1 MISVLE
7 SSATKRDAK
16 AYLKTFAPRII
27 KDNKDDGAQS
37 SPAAAAA
44 TKEHEPATSPIVQGA
59 HPSMARKVAEPP
71 HVAAVKVRR
80 PQDWDD
86 ATLEGVAQAL
96 AKLRYLGLLSVIVVD
111 CDVASSVGRNLAE
124 CRRIYAHEMNRL
136 SDALTRYA
144 GSCSRVVECA
154 IAEKPCVD
162 RSPSMSSTRL
172 AIASADAVLS
182 PLRFDK
188 LAIIPPLASRNDE
201 ADGIVDA
208 NEVVLA
214 LVSFFS
220 GLESPDDTSALPG
233 SNQTRSSAQA
243 HVDRVIVIDP
253 LGGIPSKH
261 ANHGAS
267 VFINMQD
274 EFEVAK
280 LNLECHR
287 HSVSKSGPRSGAQ
300 RNSLASAASRKHVEN
315 LTLARQTLEMLPS
328 TSSVVITSPA
338 EAANL
343 RPPQRDSGILAFTG
357 DVATRKKQNTLIH
370 NLLTDRPVYSPSLPI
385 GRVNA
390 TQESTSLGELMP
402 TTTLVKRGLPVTI
415 FPDPHLVPWEPP
427 RPGAPRLRLTDTCI
441 DLPRL
446 VHLINDSFGRELDV
460 ERYLQRVHDSLA
472 GIIIAG
478 EYEGG
483 AILTWERPHSMDEAT
498 AYKRGRLVPYL
509 DKFAVLRKSQGA
521 GGVADIVFNAMTA
534 DCFPDGVCWR
544 SRKDNP
550 VNKWYFERSK
560 GTRVLPNSNW
570 TMFWTTPDAH
580 VRENTVGDYI
590 HVCQSVV
597 PTWKDTKQ
605 VVHREGG
612 RKV

>member
-1 MISVLE
+1 MSLRSAAWVKATKKSDQDREFLISVLE

-136 SDALTRYA
+136 
-144 GSCSRVVECA
+144 
-154 IAEKPCVD
+154 
-162 RSPSMSSTRL
+162 
-172 AIASADAVLS
+172 
-182 PLRFDK
+182 
-188 LAIIPPLASRNDE
+188 RNDE

-261 ANHGAS
+261 ANHG
-267 VFINMQD
+267 
-274 EFEVAK
+274 
-280 LNLECHR
+280 
-287 HSVSKSGPRSGAQ
+287 
-300 RNSLASAASRKHVEN
+300 
-315 LTLARQTLEMLPS
+315 TRQTLEMLPS

-580 VRENTVGDYI
+580 VRENTV
-590 HVCQSVV
+590 
-597 PTWKDTKQ
+597 
-605 VVHREGG
+605 VHREGG